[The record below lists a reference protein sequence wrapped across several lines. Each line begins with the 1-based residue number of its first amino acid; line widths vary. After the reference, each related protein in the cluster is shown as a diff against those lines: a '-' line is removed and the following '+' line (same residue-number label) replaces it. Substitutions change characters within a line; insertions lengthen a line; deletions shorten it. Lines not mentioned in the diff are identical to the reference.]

1 MTDRP
6 SAVRRLLFGAAF
18 AASLAAAGLVPP
30 TAASARQQ
38 DAAAQAGMGDQ
49 MGDQAGGRM
58 GDHGGRRGHGLHA
71 RVDRMLTVAGATP
84 TQKAKI
90 QQILKSA
97 FEQSEPL
104 RRKAA
109 DAHREL
115 GRLLTAPRIDR
126 AAIERAR
133 ADHISAL
140 DQSGRIM
147 VKAFADAAEVLSP
160 EQRARIAAAM
170 AERRRPVLRSH

>member
-6 SAVRRLLFGAAF
+6 SAVRRLLLGAAF
-18 AASLAAAGLVPP
+18 TASLAAAGLVLP
-30 TAASARQQ
+30 TAASARQ
-38 DAAAQAGMGDQ
+38 DAASQAGMGDQ
-49 MGDQAGGRM
+49 MGGRM

-71 RVDRMLTVAGATP
+71 RVDRMLTIAGATP
-84 TQKAKI
+84 EQKAKI

-170 AERRRPVLRSH
+170 PERRRPVLRSH